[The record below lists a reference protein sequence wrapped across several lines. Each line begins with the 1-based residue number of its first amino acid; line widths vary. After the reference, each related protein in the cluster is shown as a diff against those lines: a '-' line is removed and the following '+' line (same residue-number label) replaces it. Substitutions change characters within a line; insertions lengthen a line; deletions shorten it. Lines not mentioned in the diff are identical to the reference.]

1 MEQWR
6 VSIIL
11 LVPFVEQWWVKIG
24 KSSTILI
31 QLSHERIKYK
41 ENIKDMKKHVKDKKK
56 NRFVTKKNLVTT
68 VCANISIFAVV
79 VF

>member
-11 LVPFVEQWWVKIG
+11 IVPFVEKWWVKIG
-24 KSSTILI
+24 KSSTILFQFI
-31 QLSHERIKYK
+31 HERIKYK

-56 NRFVTKKNLVTT
+56 NRFVKKKNLVTT

>member
-24 KSSTILI
+24 KSSTILFQFI
-31 QLSHERIKYK
+31 HERIKYK

-56 NRFVTKKNLVTT
+56 K
-68 VCANISIFAVV
+68 
-79 VF
+79 